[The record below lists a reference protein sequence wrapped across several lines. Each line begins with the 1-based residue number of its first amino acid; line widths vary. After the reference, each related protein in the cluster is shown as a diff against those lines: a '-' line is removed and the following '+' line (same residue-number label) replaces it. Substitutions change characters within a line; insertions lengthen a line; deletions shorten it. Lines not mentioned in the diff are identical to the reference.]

1 MKYLSITQRLSF
13 VVVLLFQVLLLQAEG
28 LIREVTVTEAG
39 TLSTLIPASEKME
52 ITDLKVSG
60 SINGADIKY
69 ICEMAGWLDGSV
81 IQSAKLY
88 NLDLKDANIVDGG
101 LEGTEWIT
109 QKDALGFTVDN
120 QTYPAA
126 FRDCYSLRKIIFPS
140 TVSLIG
146 YAALEYCPNLSHVIF
161 SSSEIDLGKGGAFK
175 DCAIDTLSFLS
186 SGKMKITG
194 GIGGVN
200 GGSGYNVRL
209 NVVKIEADELEICG
223 GIVRN
228 DNTLQ
233 TVSIKTSGDATFTGG
248 IFTECRNLSSL
259 SINVGGRLVD
269 GEWDDY
275 WPSWENFGGAFGGCT
290 SLETFELK
298 AASAFLSV
306 TFSGCNN
313 LKSFNI
319 DAPELNLFYTFE
331 LCSSLDSVDFSS
343 NKYVILGSNTFL
355 NCKNLQAVKGD
366 FGITRGIGECAFRNC
381 ASLKSVEGVGGDVE
395 SYAFDGCTS
404 LDSLVIA
411 KGANFH
417 KESFAGSSLKK
428 IIINDGASFQENAF
442 SGSSTLPT
450 IVNNGTAVFSQKAFA
465 DFQTPPTIINNGYV
479 WLDGCF
485 RGMNIPEY
493 TFDKGEWR
501 IDEGVFDSC
510 GLKNIQVGSECSL
523 SLLSGAFSGC
533 KDLEALDIKCREV
546 SVGSDAFSNSGL
558 KSLSIG
564 CDKLDIRKEAFNA
577 TSLNNSV
584 LKSLSIDCDDIE
596 IEKEAF
602 KATTLSNLSIS
613 NRNGIKIG
621 KEAFADC
628 QNLNCEFQ
636 LSGDSIIIEG
646 LAFKGFKGF
655 KGTSD
660 LSSLTI
666 DSPKSIS
673 IGYGAFADWDKL
685 QTIKVSGADV
695 SLGTYEYGVE
705 VVPLFKGAPLSSLS
719 IDCDKIAIEDN
730 VFEGH
735 ANLAELSFK
744 AKNASLRGDVFKDCP
759 KLSSLQFD
767 CDTID
772 FYGTFKDNMDLTA
785 VTVNSHNIEFGY
797 DSFKGCRNLRSLIFT
812 ADKEGD
818 DVRIDENAFSDCS
831 GLTSVVLP
839 SSVSGIGKSAFSGC
853 TSLTSVKV
861 AWQEPLQIYYYAYE
875 NYIPVV
881 KKGDAFEDSSRETC
895 TLYVPRGTKE
905 AYQADSV
912 WGKFGTIVEYDVTGI
927 DKVTTAKDAKE
938 LSRYSANGQRL
949 TAPTKGLNIVKY
961 NDGSVRKEMVK

>member
-39 TLSTLIPASEKME
+39 TLSSLIPASEKME

-60 SINGADIKY
+60 SINGADIEY
-69 ICEMAGWLDGSV
+69 ICEMAGKVGYYSV
-81 IQSAKLY
+81 NKNAKLY

-101 LEGTEWIT
+101 QEGIEWIAR
-109 QKDALGFTVDN
+109 KDALGFTVDDP
-120 QTYPAA
+120 TYFSAA

-140 TVSLIG
+140 TISLIG
-146 YAALEYCPNLSHVIF
+146 YEALENCPNLSHVIF
-161 SSSEIDLGKGGAFK
+161 SSSEIDFGKGGALK
-175 DCAIDTLSFLS
+175 NCAIDTLSFLS

-194 GIGGVN
+194 GTYGGVN
-200 GGSGYNVRL
+200 YGDDVKL

-233 TVSIKTSGDATFTGG
+233 TVSIKTSGNATFTGG
-248 IFTECRNLSSL
+248 VFTGCRNLSSL
-259 SINVGGRLVD
+259 SINVGGRFMD
-269 GEWDDY
+269 GNWDGY
-275 WPSWENFGGAFGGCT
+275 SPSWENFGGSFWGCT

-298 AASAFLSV
+298 AESAFLSD
-306 TFSGCNN
+306 TFSGCLN
-313 LKSFNI
+313 LLSFNI

-331 LCSSLDSVDFSS
+331 KCSSLDSVDFSS
-343 NKYVILGSNTFL
+343 NNYVILGSNTFQ
-355 NCKNLQAVKGD
+355 NCKNLRTFKGD
-366 FGITRGIGECAFRNC
+366 KADFSEGIGEYAFRNC
-381 ASLKSVEGVGGDVE
+381 VSLKSVEGVGGNVE
-395 SYAFDGCTS
+395 RYAFDGCTS
-404 LDSLVIA
+404 LDSLVIDRKA
-411 KGANFH
+411 VFEGK
-417 KESFAGSSLKK
+417 SLAGSSLKN
-428 IIINDGASFQENAF
+428 IILLDKGYGEFQGNAF
-442 SGSSTLPT
+442 EGSSTLPT
-450 IVNNGTAVFSQKAFA
+450 IVNNGTAIFSQKAFA

-479 WLDGCF
+479 RLYGCF

-493 TFDKGEWR
+493 TFDKGEWS
-501 IDEGVFDSC
+501 IGKSNFEGC
-510 GLKNIQVGSECSL
+510 GLKNIQVGSECTL
-523 SLLSGAFSGC
+523 YFGSGAFSGC
-533 KDLEALDIKCREV
+533 KDMEALDIKCRKV
-546 SVGSDAFSNSGL
+546 SVYSDAFSNSSL
-558 KSLSIG
+558 KSVNLD
-564 CDKLDIRKEAFNA
+564 CDDVEIEKEAFKA

-628 QNLNCEFQ
+628 QNLKCDFQ
-636 LSGDSIIIEG
+636 LNGDIKIGEH
-646 LAFKGFKGF
+646 AFKGF

-673 IGYGAFADWDKL
+673 VECGAFADWDKL
-685 QTIKVSGADV
+685 QTLKISGAEV
-695 SLGTYEYGVE
+695 CLGTHEYDVE
-705 VVPLFKGAPLSSLS
+705 VAPVFKGAPLSSLS
-719 IDCDKIAIEDN
+719 IDCDKITLKDN

-735 ANLAELSFK
+735 ADLAELSFK
-744 AKNASLRGDVFKDCP
+744 AKYASLWGDVFKDCP

-767 CDTID
+767 CDKIY
-772 FYGTFKDNMDLTA
+772 FHRTFTDNMDLTA
-785 VTVNSHNIEFGY
+785 VTVNSHNIEIGY
-797 DSFKGCRNLRSLIFT
+797 DSFKGCRNLKSLIFT
-812 ADKEGD
+812 ADKESD
-818 DVRIDENAFSDCS
+818 DVSIEENAFSDCS

-839 SSVSGIGKSAFSGC
+839 SSVSNIGKSAFSGC

-861 AWQEPLQIYYYAYE
+861 AWQKPLQIYSYD
-875 NYIPVV
+875 NDGVV
-881 KKGDAFEDSSRETC
+881 KKGDAFENSSRETC

-905 AYQADSV
+905 AYLADRV

-938 LSRYSANGQRL
+938 ISRYSANGQRL

-961 NDGSVRKEMVK
+961 SDGSVRKEIVK

>member
-28 LIREVTVTEAG
+28 LIREVTLTEAG
-39 TLSTLIPASEKME
+39 TLSSLIPASEKME

-60 SINGADIKY
+60 SINGADIEY
-69 ICEMAGWLDGSV
+69 ICEMAGKVGYYYV
-81 IQSAKLY
+81 NKNAKLY

-101 LEGTEWIT
+101 QEGIEWIAR
-109 QKDALGFTVDN
+109 KDALGFTVDN
-120 QTYPAA
+120 PTYFSAA

-140 TVSLIG
+140 TISLIG
-146 YAALEYCPNLSHVIF
+146 YEALENCPNLSHVIF
-161 SSSEIDLGKGGAFK
+161 SSSEIDFGKGGAFK

-194 GIGGVN
+194 GTYGGVN
-200 GGSGYNVRL
+200 YGDDVKL

-233 TVSIKTSGDATFTGG
+233 TVSIKTSGNATFTGRV
-248 IFTECRNLSSL
+248 FTECRNLSSL
-259 SINVGGRLVD
+259 SINVGGRFMD
-269 GEWDDY
+269 GNWDGY
-275 WPSWENFGGAFGGCT
+275 SPSWENFGGSFGGCT

-298 AASAFLSV
+298 AESAFLSD
-306 TFSGCNN
+306 TFSGCLN
-313 LKSFNI
+313 LLSFNI

-331 LCSSLDSVDFSS
+331 KCSSLDSVDFSS
-343 NKYVILGSNTFL
+343 NNYVILGSNTFQ
-355 NCKNLQAVKGD
+355 NCKNLRTVKGD
-366 FGITRGIGECAFRNC
+366 FGVARGIGEYAFRNC

-395 SYAFDGCTS
+395 RYAFDGCTS
-404 LDSLVIA
+404 LDSLVIDKRA
-411 KGANFH
+411 VFGGK
-417 KESFAGSSLKK
+417 SLAGTSLKN
-428 IIINDGASFQENAF
+428 IILLDKGYGEFLGNAF
-442 SGSSTLPT
+442 EGSSTLPT

-479 WLDGCF
+479 GLYGCF

-493 TFDKGEWR
+493 TFDKGEWS
-501 IDEGVFDSC
+501 IGKSNFEGC
-510 GLKNIQVGSECSL
+510 GLKNIQVGSECTL
-523 SLLSGAFSGC
+523 HFGSGAFSGC
-533 KDLEALDIKCREV
+533 KDLEALDIKCRKF

-564 CDKLDIRKEAFNA
+564 CDELEIKKEAFNA
-577 TSLNNSV
+577 ASLNNSV
-584 LKSLSIDCDDIE
+584 LKSLSIDCDDME

-613 NRNGIKIG
+613 NRNGIIIG

-628 QNLNCEFQ
+628 QNLKCEFQ
-636 LSGDSIIIEG
+636 LNGDIKIGEQ
-646 LAFKGFKGF
+646 AFKGF

-673 IGYGAFADWDKL
+673 VEYGAFADWDKL
-685 QTIKVSGADV
+685 QTVKISGADV
-695 SLGTYEYGVE
+695 SLGIYKYGVE
-705 VVPLFKGAPLSSLS
+705 EVPLFKGAPLSSLS
-719 IDCDKIAIEDN
+719 IDCDKIALADN

-735 ANLAELSFK
+735 ADLAELSFK
-744 AKNASLRGDVFKDCP
+744 AKNASLKRDVFKNCP
-759 KLSSLQFD
+759 QLSTLQFD
-767 CDTID
+767 CDTIS
-772 FYGTFKDNMDLTA
+772 FSGTFTDNMDLTA
-785 VTVNSHNIEFGY
+785 VTINSHSLKIY
-797 DSFKGCRNLRSLIFT
+797 DDSFEGCRNLKSLIFT
-812 ADKEGD
+812 SDNEGD
-818 DVRIDENAFSDCS
+818 NIY
-831 GLTSVVLP
+831 G
-839 SSVSGIGKSAFSGC
+839 GAFSGC
-853 TSLTSVKV
+853 TSLASVKV
-861 AWQEPLQIYYYAYE
+861 AWQKPLSI
-875 NYIPVV
+875 
-881 KKGDAFEDSSRETC
+881 KFSGDAFEDSSRETC

-905 AYQADSV
+905 AYQADRV

-938 LSRYSANGQRL
+938 ISRYSANGQRL

-961 NDGSVRKEMVK
+961 SDGSVRKEMVK